1 MNKNLLKVGALA
13 LGMFAFG
20 FLYTNAQTSST
31 GDLSLTIN
39 AGTSE
44 CVYGTSLDLGVQ
56 EVKLDEAYTFTG
68 NFGSEWSCTDLSG
81 WVKSWTFTVESS
93 DLTAGDSTIAATNVE
108 LQHPA
113 AVVDWD
119 TVCSGGL
126 AQSYVAIDSAYT
138 MMERSTG
145 SDGVCKLTISDVD
158 LRVNV
163 PANQAPGAYT
173 GTLTITLPTF

>member
-20 FLYTNAQTSST
+20 FLYTNAQQT

-81 WVKSWTFTVESS
+81 
-93 DLTAGDSTIAATNVE
+93 
-108 LQHPA
+108 
-113 AVVDWD
+113 
-119 TVCSGGL
+119 
-126 AQSYVAIDSAYT
+126 
-138 MMERSTG
+138 
-145 SDGVCKLTISDVD
+145 
-158 LRVNV
+158 
-163 PANQAPGAYT
+163 
-173 GTLTITLPTF
+173 